1 MGKIGSALVL
11 CMFATSSGAATQLVL
26 SPTSVIG
33 SSGSYSASFAANNI
47 LDEQLGAVTDVSG
60 STYWLNPDNTGG
72 ASVFITIDLGQAYVV
87 SSLDLFNTHNA
98 QWFDRGTGAFSILA
112 GNAVADVGG
121 GTFALTGPVTTLA
134 SGVLVAAVTN
144 APLAQSFAVSD
155 IGSYRYL
162 SFRPTGASAL
172 NTPAGPTAYGLNEL
186 RVFASPVPEL
196 SQWEFLLIGAAVV
209 GWASAHHRRARSVCR
224 DTLQKGPG
232 TQ

>member
-87 SSLDLFNTHNA
+87 SSLDLFNTHNG
-98 QWFDRGTGAFSILA
+98 QWFDRGTGTFSILA
-112 GNAVADVGG
+112 GNSVADVGG
-121 GTFALTGPVTTLA
+121 GTFALTGTVTTLA
-134 SGVLVAAVTN
+134 SGFLAAAATN
-144 APLAQSFAVSD
+144 APLAQTFAVTD

-162 SFRPTGASAL
+162 SFRPTTTNAL
-172 NTPAGPTAYGLNEL
+172 NTPPSSTAFGLNEL
-186 RVFASPVPEL
+186 RVFASPVPEPSL
-196 SQWEFLLIGAAVV
+196 WALFLLGTGVV
-209 GWASAHHRRARSVCR
+209 AWASARRRRA
-224 DTLQKGPG
+224 QY
-232 TQ
+232 